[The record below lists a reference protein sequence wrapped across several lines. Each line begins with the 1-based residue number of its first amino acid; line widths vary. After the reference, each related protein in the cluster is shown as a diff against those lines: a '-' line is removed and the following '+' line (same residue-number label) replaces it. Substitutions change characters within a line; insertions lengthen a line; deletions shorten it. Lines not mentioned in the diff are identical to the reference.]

1 VIAFINEKR
10 VIERILDHLGLP
22 TTGPPIAPARFAAL
36 AEGPLWQ
43 DDVPELP
50 QVNETLLIRPLA
62 VAPK

>member
-36 AEGPLWQ
+36 AEGRSGKTTSPSC
-43 DDVPELP
+43 
-50 QVNETLLIRPLA
+50 
-62 VAPK
+62 PK